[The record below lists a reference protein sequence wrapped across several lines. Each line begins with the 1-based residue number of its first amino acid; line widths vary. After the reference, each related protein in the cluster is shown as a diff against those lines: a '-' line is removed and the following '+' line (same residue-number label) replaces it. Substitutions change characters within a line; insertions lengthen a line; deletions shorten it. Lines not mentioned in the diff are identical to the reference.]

1 MCFRVVSRIPVTVHC
16 MSTHLCRAPGP
27 PLLEWLRK
35 LRIRWLWGL
44 RDAKQQV
51 AMAAKALIT
60 TRATVDSDNSTCK
73 QRPQFICEWW
83 LSAQPRFRKKTGH
96 DSDFMAEVVLLKK
109 VCNSSWFNWTASEIR
124 APAAATES
132 SSLQLQGPQVVW
144 VPISGEFLFGLQ
156 KKKKGKERKA
166 QSVWDLMCRHGAC
179 MVSNN
184 KGHLCSGDITGR
196 ANTDQITLNNC

>member
-83 LSAQPRFRKKTGH
+83 LSAQPRFRKKLGTTVISWQRSCFWKKCVIPL
-96 DSDFMAEVVLLKK
+96 DSIELRVKYVRLPLRL
-109 VCNSSWFNWTASEIR
+109 R
-124 APAAATES
+124 APACSFKDLKWFEC
-132 SSLQLQGPQVVW
+132 L
-144 VPISGEFLFGLQ
+144 FLVSFFLDCR
-156 KKKKGKERKA
+156 KKKGKERKA